1 MIGASRQAQKHFLEP
16 IEFLKKVKNN
26 GIEIFYVTNRRHKFE
41 SSTRENFK
49 KLGIP
54 ISDEKDTLLM
64 RDENGWGDDKYPR
77 KQMIAQNYRIIFQL
91 GDNLGDFVSLKEN
104 KIGPNERKKIAD
116 LYQDY
121 WGKKWFMIENPQY
134 GDWESSI
141 YDHDY
146 SRSAKEL
153 KAIRQKVLQAK

>member
-1 MIGASRQAQKHFLEP
+1 MYKRQ
-16 IEFLKKVKNN
+16 
-26 GIEIFYVTNRRHKFE
+26 
-41 SSTRENFK
+41 
-49 KLGIP
+49 P

-77 KQMIAQNYRIIFQL
+77 KQMIAENYRIIFQL
-91 GDNLGDFVSLKEN
+91 GDNLGDFVSLEEN
-104 KIGPNERKKIAD
+104 KIGPYERKKIAD
-116 LYQDY
+116 LYQEY

-146 SRSAKEL
+146 SHSAQEL
-153 KAIRQKVLQAK
+153 KAIRQKVLQTK